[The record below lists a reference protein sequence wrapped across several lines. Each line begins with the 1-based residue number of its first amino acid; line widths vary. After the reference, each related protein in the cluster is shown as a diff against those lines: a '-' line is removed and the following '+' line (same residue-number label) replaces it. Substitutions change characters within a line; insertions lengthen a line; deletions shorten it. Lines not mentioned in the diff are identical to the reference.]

1 MVRVSQIKFKTLKVG
16 RQLLFTIFRQKRTP
30 LIKSSIS
37 YSNVLV
43 CHIIPRVLG
52 NFGLQLLLEHFPP
65 FCLVNNGLDVMNV
78 LKNRACFFFF
88 GKRMFDISCPLN
100 FWDAKLGLWI
110 TPPYQTTIEK
120 NSLSQ
125 WMQVESADETPLLG
139 CR

>member
-88 GKRMFDISCPLN
+88 FWQENVRHKLSTQLLRCQTWTLN
-100 FWDAKLGLWI
+100 N
-110 TPPYQTTIEK
+110 PTIPNDHRK
-120 NSLSQ
+120 K
-125 WMQVESADETPLLG
+125 
-139 CR
+139 